1 MRVEDMLKLLELW
14 EVLIA
19 EIETRPGICD
29 IQVWEYMDK
38 SIKEKLWPEVCEAVV
53 TDWSNLSPEERNEK
67 EMSKKLQWKLTENGV
82 LALYE
87 QHFKKEVRVQVIF
100 KTHIEST
107 CYLRVSD
114 GQHLSPLVLILNE
127 HVRTKFSVGAI
138 IIIKERQL
146 VPFDEYVDEPQWF
159 MNDYGMHHLYIENYT
174 LLANHTDVPQ
184 VLGSLRD
191 KSDYRDNMKTVLSVL
206 TTWIPEDEQLTWEFS
221 SNESL
226 LRQQEERDRLR
237 EQGNTFFKQNDFN
250 RAIDFYN
257 VAKVEDP
264 YDCRVWSNCSHAYF
278 KLKDY
283 LLAEVHAIV
292 AMKLNPFYEKA
303 YYRAGQAAIKQR
315 HWWEGE
321 EYAKCGI
328 FICGE
333 TKELRQILDDAARIP
348 LNDSGILGSLI
359 SDSIDGYVRDQAK
372 TFIHS
377 ALESLDLKPNN
388 PKSRGIVRE
397 IQEQISKKK
406 HSELRGA
413 FVKEHKK
420 ETKKPNKKN
429 KKSGEDMAATA
440 AGATASAAATSTTS
454 AGSKE
459 QKSKGEEEKKHV
471 QDKKEEKNKKSVI
484 NIEETL
490 QEGQR
495 LYQSEQFH
503 KAIEMYSKCL
513 ASNGLTDTRATVK
526 LSEPYNVQVVQ
537 LVIGVCKVQS
547 TRGYIFEGLEIM
559 QTLLGPSSKFSHKPA
574 CRYWL
579 AVSFEK
585 ICCFKLSQK
594 HAQLC
599 KDALKKSKN
608 IKPIKWPATE
618 QLINWTRCDVLETEC
633 NLLLEKLSSSRPSP
647 KAKCRYKNCITTQ
660 GIPYAKDEIYLT
672 DPDFKG
678 YLNVICEEDC
688 TVSYHPCCWKAF
700 KEQHDGS
707 VNRMSDKDFLG
718 ELCVTPDCTGK
729 ISSIQIYDD
738 EGRMK
743 NELAKDK
750 KDRKHMAAPVKQKKK
765 KDKKKEKPQSHKKR
779 TRVESVCEDLATNDD
794 TSPTAAESSSIQNAH
809 TNSNNN
815 SSSNNNDKHKSS
827 QKPQLPIDPESL
839 EKAQVTILKPGAET
853 EEVSPTKSTK
863 KNKKKKV
870 KKPVNQPNLLGDPLE
885 ADLCVQSEYIARL
898 RMLRQ
903 QRDALEAGE
912 CPNLIKPI
920 NVTTDTQKPVV
931 LLDPDN
937 PFYLPQHLRDN
948 PEELERV
955 LQEKLTTS
963 SPPGLQQETI
973 NTLLDFMYDWL
984 KAEGPMRT
992 SDPRLAE
999 QVAENFPQE
1008 ARDYVI
1014 QCRGIT
1020 GLLMQSLKFAMI
1032 DNIVCV
1038 HDDVMKAQEMMC
1050 QEVMEKMNQSKYLV
1064 RYSDGQKAKR
1074 FTHLLDDTK
1083 STCSTT
1089 SSSSQR
1095 AVSVAESTMSRDSA
1109 GTRRHTSRSRND
1121 DPNNNDD
1128 SETIASLAPLSKT
1141 IVDQFHKFADGV
1153 LNPAAPEFEPHISNS
1168 EVKSE
1173 DDDDDDDDEEE
1184 EDEEEDDEGNGQYK
1198 RKLFDSEDNRGQ
1210 WNKGD
1215 TEYIENWAAQAGEKA
1230 AMMLTDED
1238 EDVELGEDEEE
1249 EKEVEEV
1256 EEEDEER
1263 EAVPEG
1269 GEEERIESIQDE
1281 EYFEATEEYIS
1292 QLLEEKEKLADNLQN
1307 EQEQNQVLSDKLYQV
1322 KSQYKSEV
1330 MKLKEQLEELKDQ
1343 NKELTTEKNA
1353 ITLQKEAEAKKF
1365 KADQS
1370 RMNEETKATGSR
1382 LQSIERKIERMIDH
1396 NNELQA
1402 KLVEETELNT
1412 QLKEELEKM
1421 KNLQESLTSC
1431 SRRAREAEV
1440 KYLSTKKD
1448 LVDANMTETISRLTE
1463 EATAMRQLL
1472 PGAMEDS
1479 ALDRTTLAR
1488 SIVAWDEAIKNL
1500 CEQQRIFREEGVR
1513 LLGMIHQ
1520 GRPLS
1525 ALPVGD
1531 LAVPSI
1537 PTLSV
1542 APLLSRFQKN
1552 HHRPSPTF
1560 AVPEVLSMDLPRHSS
1575 PGPQGPPLLSGTT
1588 QPQPQPPMAD
1598 LSCKVPLIPNPPAFL
1613 LPGPFNGHPLL
1624 MQNGG
1629 LPPNHASGAIPKG
1642 ATSAPPGIQH
1652 PKTAEMP
1659 CQTQPTESPGQL
1671 FVGQLPWDYS
1681 EADVKNLFSQFGEV
1695 VSVNIFDKGCNADGR
1710 PVPKYG
1716 FITFRNV
1723 DDCNKALSA
1732 RPIYVRNHMLNVQA
1746 KEAKKPTKPASVPAA
1761 GGGGGVV
1768 GGGAGV
1774 GGAGGGGGLT
1784 GIINELDATNGTKLS
1799 AYGLTGITVEANKSA
1814 ALHHHTLPTSP
1825 TLHHHQPPPPP
1836 TSQSVT
1842 KPKFQKLLPTNNTVG
1857 GIVAPPPKL
1866 VRPQPKTVPNAS
1878 KLGGQAS
1885 ASKEEMVMPSK
1896 PSYTRLIEIC
1906 KQHFGKEFS
1915 SPDIC
1920 IALKVVRAQNNNSLS
1935 GLNTEKI
1942 VERVRQHLRSRRPS
1956 AGAATVAPWAGLT
1969 QGVGVKT
1976 EPEWQGPSK
1985 EEVVKEEQCS
1995 ICLEPLNTSPNQ
2007 TLACFHTFHALC
2019 INDWIK
2025 IQSNCPNC
2033 RKFALMPDEYP
2044 TLSHN

>member
-1 MRVEDMLKLLELW
+1 
-14 EVLIA
+14 
-19 EIETRPGICD
+19 
-29 IQVWEYMDK
+29 
-38 SIKEKLWPEVCEAVV
+38 
-53 TDWSNLSPEERNEK
+53 
-67 EMSKKLQWKLTENGV
+67 
-82 LALYE
+82 
-87 QHFKKEVRVQVIF
+87 
-100 KTHIEST
+100 
-107 CYLRVSD
+107 
-114 GQHLSPLVLILNE
+114 
-127 HVRTKFSVGAI
+127 
-138 IIIKERQL
+138 
-146 VPFDEYVDEPQWF
+146 

-388 PKSRGIVRE
+388 P
-397 IQEQISKKK
+397 
-406 HSELRGA
+406 
-413 FVKEHKK
+413 
-420 ETKKPNKKN
+420 
-429 KKSGEDMAATA
+429 
-440 AGATASAAATSTTS
+440 
-454 AGSKE
+454 
-459 QKSKGEEEKKHV
+459 
-471 QDKKEEKNKKSVI
+471 
-484 NIEETL
+484 
-490 QEGQR
+490 
-495 LYQSEQFH
+495 
-503 KAIEMYSKCL
+503 
-513 ASNGLTDTRATVK
+513 VK

-973 NTLLDFMYDWL
+973 NTLL
-984 KAEGPMRT
+984 E
-992 SDPRLAE
+992 
-999 QVAENFPQE
+999 
-1008 ARDYVI
+1008 
-1014 QCRGIT
+1014 
-1020 GLLMQSLKFAMI
+1020 
-1032 DNIVCV
+1032 
-1038 HDDVMKAQEMMC
+1038 
-1050 QEVMEKMNQSKYLV
+1050 
-1064 RYSDGQKAKR
+1064 
-1074 FTHLLDDTK
+1074 
-1083 STCSTT
+1083 
-1089 SSSSQR
+1089 
-1095 AVSVAESTMSRDSA
+1095 
-1109 GTRRHTSRSRND
+1109 
-1121 DPNNNDD
+1121 
-1128 SETIASLAPLSKT
+1128 
-1141 IVDQFHKFADGV
+1141 
-1153 LNPAAPEFEPHISNS
+1153 
-1168 EVKSE
+1168 
-1173 DDDDDDDDEEE
+1173 
-1184 EDEEEDDEGNGQYK
+1184 
-1198 RKLFDSEDNRGQ
+1198 
-1210 WNKGD
+1210 
-1215 TEYIENWAAQAGEKA
+1215 
-1230 AMMLTDED
+1230 
-1238 EDVELGEDEEE
+1238 
-1249 EKEVEEV
+1249 
-1256 EEEDEER
+1256 
-1263 EAVPEG
+1263 
-1269 GEEERIESIQDE
+1269 
-1281 EYFEATEEYIS
+1281 
-1292 QLLEEKEKLADNLQN
+1292 
-1307 EQEQNQVLSDKLYQV
+1307 
-1322 KSQYKSEV
+1322 
-1330 MKLKEQLEELKDQ
+1330 
-1343 NKELTTEKNA
+1343 
-1353 ITLQKEAEAKKF
+1353 
-1365 KADQS
+1365 
-1370 RMNEETKATGSR
+1370 
-1382 LQSIERKIERMIDH
+1382 
-1396 NNELQA
+1396 
-1402 KLVEETELNT
+1402 
-1412 QLKEELEKM
+1412 
-1421 KNLQESLTSC
+1421 
-1431 SRRAREAEV
+1431 
-1440 KYLSTKKD
+1440 
-1448 LVDANMTETISRLTE
+1448 
-1463 EATAMRQLL
+1463 
-1472 PGAMEDS
+1472 
-1479 ALDRTTLAR
+1479 
-1488 SIVAWDEAIKNL
+1488 
-1500 CEQQRIFREEGVR
+1500 
-1513 LLGMIHQ
+1513 
-1520 GRPLS
+1520 
-1525 ALPVGD
+1525 
-1531 LAVPSI
+1531 
-1537 PTLSV
+1537 
-1542 APLLSRFQKN
+1542 
-1552 HHRPSPTF
+1552 
-1560 AVPEVLSMDLPRHSS
+1560 
-1575 PGPQGPPLLSGTT
+1575 
-1588 QPQPQPPMAD
+1588 
-1598 LSCKVPLIPNPPAFL
+1598 
-1613 LPGPFNGHPLL
+1613 
-1624 MQNGG
+1624 
-1629 LPPNHASGAIPKG
+1629 
-1642 ATSAPPGIQH
+1642 
-1652 PKTAEMP
+1652 
-1659 CQTQPTESPGQL
+1659 
-1671 FVGQLPWDYS
+1671 
-1681 EADVKNLFSQFGEV
+1681 
-1695 VSVNIFDKGCNADGR
+1695 
-1710 PVPKYG
+1710 
-1716 FITFRNV
+1716 
-1723 DDCNKALSA
+1723 
-1732 RPIYVRNHMLNVQA
+1732 
-1746 KEAKKPTKPASVPAA
+1746 
-1761 GGGGGVV
+1761 
-1768 GGGAGV
+1768 
-1774 GGAGGGGGLT
+1774 
-1784 GIINELDATNGTKLS
+1784 
-1799 AYGLTGITVEANKSA
+1799 
-1814 ALHHHTLPTSP
+1814 
-1825 TLHHHQPPPPP
+1825 
-1836 TSQSVT
+1836 
-1842 KPKFQKLLPTNNTVG
+1842 
-1857 GIVAPPPKL
+1857 
-1866 VRPQPKTVPNAS
+1866 
-1878 KLGGQAS
+1878 
-1885 ASKEEMVMPSK
+1885 
-1896 PSYTRLIEIC
+1896 
-1906 KQHFGKEFS
+1906 
-1915 SPDIC
+1915 
-1920 IALKVVRAQNNNSLS
+1920 
-1935 GLNTEKI
+1935 
-1942 VERVRQHLRSRRPS
+1942 
-1956 AGAATVAPWAGLT
+1956 
-1969 QGVGVKT
+1969 
-1976 EPEWQGPSK
+1976 
-1985 EEVVKEEQCS
+1985 
-1995 ICLEPLNTSPNQ
+1995 
-2007 TLACFHTFHALC
+2007 
-2019 INDWIK
+2019 
-2025 IQSNCPNC
+2025 
-2033 RKFALMPDEYP
+2033 
-2044 TLSHN
+2044 